1 MLRGNTIWTIVTK
14 FIILLLNFFLVVFT
28 TQIWGTEGRG
38 KIALVI
44 ANISIIAIFSNVF
57 CGSTVAYHSG
67 RERAGSL
74 LGISLVWAIII
85 SFAGAFVFSG
95 IFGFSYFWQLLLI
108 SLLISLTNAISYFW
122 LGKSNIKDYN
132 LLTLYLPVFILTS
145 LVILYFV
152 LGKTSLNTFF
162 LAYGI
167 GTGVALTA
175 GITGLL
181 KKESLKFTGI
191 SIEGIKSIFNY
202 GINNEFN
209 YLIQFL
215 NYRLSYYFVASML
228 GLTQLGIFSIV
239 VSASEAVWII
249 SNSMSTVHYSNVI
262 NSDDRIKNRHETVVL
277 AKQTF
282 LISAAILCI
291 SVLVPRSVYEFVF
304 GNEFGDVR
312 KLIIFLIP
320 GIISVAVSN
329 LYDQYFAGVG
339 KLKILRDKSLIGLAA
354 FLVLLPLLIKKYD
367 LAGACISMDVSYIL
381 SSLYLWFRFR
391 KEGKESYP
399 VISA

>member
-1 MLRGNTIWTIVTK
+1 
-14 FIILLLNFFLVVFT
+14 
-28 TQIWGTEGRG
+28 
-38 KIALVI
+38 
-44 ANISIIAIFSNVF
+44 
-57 CGSTVAYHSG
+57 
-67 RERAGSL
+67 
-74 LGISLVWAIII
+74 
-85 SFAGAFVFSG
+85 
-95 IFGFSYFWQLLLI
+95 
-108 SLLISLTNAISYFW
+108 
-122 LGKSNIKDYN
+122 
-132 LLTLYLPVFILTS
+132 
-145 LVILYFV
+145 
-152 LGKTSLNTFF
+152 
-162 LAYGI
+162 
-167 GTGVALTA
+167 
-175 GITGLL
+175 
-181 KKESLKFTGI
+181 
-191 SIEGIKSIFNY
+191 
-202 GINNEFN
+202 
-209 YLIQFL
+209 
-215 NYRLSYYFVASML
+215 ML